1 MAEIR
6 TGVYLAGECMKSC
19 KAGIKDMMQK
29 NQRLLTAVLAL
40 FLLALLIWNICLQ
53 RELGKYK
60 PQIEAYLPEDVY
72 VAVGSTIELY
82 NSQVAWTGIREGYSF
97 NWDCPV
103 GENLEDRYSVTGKEE
118 QLGEYPLILTIYD
131 YNVNEVMTLKSTLHV
146 VDQILEEEYSIMNM
160 GDSLSNGREWYRTIF
175 YLSDGQITFTGTR
188 GWTKYG
194 HEGRSGFS
202 AEDYL
207 GPAEYFSE
215 SVSEGIHPF
224 YDPVQEMF
232 DWNYYKLYTGKDPDV
247 IQIFLG
253 TNGLA
258 DDPSHTVEA
267 IAKMVKNIRRHDKE
281 IPIYLVNTIYWAD
294 QEKIGTM
301 VRQDGTAFLQGEFKN
316 RSDKRIMDLMKAMDK
331 RFGDMDGVTLIPL
344 ALMHNSRDNF
354 EPGDALHPGDA
365 GDQQFADVMYSVYC
379 GTLEQ

>member
-1 MAEIR
+1 MTQNKRRFLPAI
-6 TGVYLAGECMKSC
+6 
-19 KAGIKDMMQK
+19 
-29 NQRLLTAVLAL
+29 AVILVIP
-40 FLLALLIWNICLQ
+40 FLALLIWNISLQ
-53 RELGKYK
+53 RELKKYK
-60 PQIEAYLPEDVY
+60 PQIEAYLPEDIY

-82 NSQVAWTGIREGYSF
+82 NNQVAWTGIREGYSF

-103 GENLEDRYSVTGKEE
+103 GENLEDRFSIVGKEE

-131 YNVNEVMTLKSTLHV
+131 YNVNEIMTLKSTLHV
-146 VDQILEEEYSIMNM
+146 VDQVLEEEYSIMNM

-188 GWTKYG
+188 GWTKYS

-207 GPAEYFSE
+207 GPKEYFSE
-215 SVSEGIHPF
+215 GVSEGIHPF

-232 DWNYYKLYTGKDPDV
+232 DWNYYKLYTGKNPDV

-258 DDPSHTVEA
+258 NDPEGTVDA
-267 IAKMVKNIRRHDKE
+267 LAQMVKNIRRHDRE

-316 RSDKRIMDLMKAMDK
+316 RSDKRIMNLMKAMDK
-331 RFGDMDGVTLIPL
+331 RFGNMEGVTLIPL

-354 EPGDALHPGDA
+354 QEGDALHPGDA

-379 GTLEQ
+379 GTLEP